1 MDKLY
6 TKGDLIKSRNQIV
19 IEIDDRQIIN
29 PTHEMLINDGWV
41 EYVYAQ
47 PTEEEIFEQNK
58 QNLYNSILN
67 YDSSEFVNVFYIGEM
82 SMWLDKNTRAGLLL
96 RFQAEKASGLE
107 NTTLWYNGIQFP
119 LGVDLAIQML
129 FAIEL
134 YASACYDNTQ
144 RHIGNVKK
152 MTTSQEV
159 EEYDYTLGYP
169 EKLHFQF
176 N

>member
-1 MDKLY
+1 MNKLY

-19 IEIDDRQIIN
+19 IENDDIQIIN

-41 EYVYAQ
+41 EYVYIQ
-47 PTEEEIFEQNK
+47 PTEEDIFEQNK
-58 QNLYNSILN
+58 QNLYNNILN

-82 SMWLDKNTRAGLLL
+82 PMWLDKNTRAGLLL

-107 NTTLWYNGIQFP
+107 NTTLWYNGMQFP

-144 RHIGNVKK
+144 RHIGNINNL
-152 MTTSQEV
+152 TTQQEI
-159 EEYDYTLGYP
+159 EEYDYKVGYP

-176 N
+176 

>member
-1 MDKLY
+1 MNKLY
-6 TKGDLIKSRNQIV
+6 IKGDLIKSRNQIV

-41 EYVYAQ
+41 EYVYIQ
-47 PTEEEIFEQNK
+47 PTEEQIFEENK
-58 QNLYNSILN
+58 QNLYNNILN

-82 SMWLDKNTRAGLLL
+82 PMWLDKNTRAGLLL

-107 NTTLWYNGIQFP
+107 NTTLWYNGMQFP

-144 RHIGNVKK
+144 RHIGNINNL
-152 MTTSQEV
+152 TTQQEI
-159 EEYDYTLGYP
+159 EEYDYKVGYP

-176 N
+176 

>member
-1 MDKLY
+1 MNKLY

-19 IEIDDRQIIN
+19 IEIDDKQIIN

-41 EYVYAQ
+41 EYVYIQ
-47 PTEEEIFEQNK
+47 PTEEDIFEQNK
-58 QNLYNSILN
+58 QNLYNNILN

-82 SMWLDKNTRAGLLL
+82 PMWLDKNTRAGLLL

-107 NTTLWYNGIQFP
+107 NTTLWYNGMQFP

-144 RHIGNVKK
+144 RHIGNINNL
-152 MTTSQEV
+152 TTQQEI
-159 EEYDYTLGYP
+159 EEYDYKVGYP

-176 N
+176 

>member
-1 MDKLY
+1 MNKLY

-19 IEIDDRQIIN
+19 IEIDDKQIIN

-41 EYVYAQ
+41 EYVYIQ
-47 PTEEEIFEQNK
+47 PTEEDIFEQNK
-58 QNLYNSILN
+58 HNLYNNILN

-82 SMWLDKNTRAGLLL
+82 PMWLDKNTRAGLLL

-107 NTTLWYNGIQFP
+107 NTTLWYNGMQFP

-144 RHIGNVKK
+144 RHIGNINNL
-152 MTTSQEV
+152 TTQQEI
-159 EEYDYTLGYP
+159 EEYDYKVGYP

-176 N
+176 